1 MICYS
6 CNIKQKKLIVMV
18 MQAYN
23 PCNQEAEA
31 GGLKAQGQA
40 GLLHTVTLLKE

>member
-1 MICYS
+1 M
-6 CNIKQKKLIVMV
+6 M

-23 PCNQEAEA
+23 PHTQEAEA

-40 GLLHTVTLLKE
+40 GLLHTNTLEGVGRYLK